1 MEVKNELNLILNE
14 FKENKGSHV
23 FLIETNNITA
33 CESELKKIII
43 NLLNADSLTKTQ
55 IYNDEY
61 IDLIFVRPEGKN
73 IKKDQIEELQQR
85 LKVKPVIG
93 DKMFF
98 IINPADTLNE
108 YASNKLLKTI
118 EEPNEDVVGF
128 LISNNISQILPTIKS
143 RCEYIAAFYDEHAC
157 NDTVNDEI
165 INYATDLI
173 KLIEKNTIFDI
184 HLYLLKNKSCVKF
197 AKDIANII
205 KDYYNNAC
213 SNYSINFK
221 NNSIITVIKESNN
234 FNAIVR
240 KALYLNKVLNNLNIN
255 MNTELLLEKICIDLK
270 DVAR

>member
-43 NLLNADSLTKTQ
+43 NLLNADSLTETQ

-61 IDLIFVRPEGKN
+61 IDLIFVRPDGKN

-85 LKVKPVIG
+85 LKVKPVVG
-93 DKMFF
+93 EKMFF
-98 IINPADTLNE
+98 VISPADTLNE

-118 EEPNEDVVGF
+118 EEPNENVVGF

-143 RCEYIAAFYDEHAC
+143 RCEYIAAFYGEHAC
-157 NDTVNDEI
+157 IDTVNDEI
-165 INYATDLI
+165 ISYANDLI
-173 KLIEKNTIFDI
+173 KLIEKNSIFDI
-184 HLYLLKNKSCVKF
+184 HLYLLNNKGCVKF

-205 KDYYNNAC
+205 KDYYINAC

-234 FNAIVR
+234 FNVIVR
-240 KALYLNKVLNNLNIN
+240 KASYLNKVLNNLNIN

-270 DVAR
+270 DVTR